1 MTVPRLLT
9 GALLVALLT
18 CAALAQPAKLPAAIQ
33 APPELG
39 PTPMGMSFIEGGELD
54 QGADERDLDR
64 FFRRLPPA
72 FREYTAVEMPEH
84 EVEVERFFLDRF
96 EVTNAQYLAFLE
108 DHKTVFEVKE
118 NLDTLSA
125 IAVELYGR
133 ANEPWWRALYWQ
145 NVSVVNKDGQDV
157 EDDGQPKTDWAQ
169 KKLPVGTKLKI
180 YTLTMP
186 FHWLD
191 RKGKIDGVESHP
203 VVYVSW
209 FNAQLYAAWAGK
221 HLPSESEWEWAARGE
236 DGRIRAWGGT
246 HPQGR
251 LERRQGRPP
260 QLLRPPG
267 EQPASPGLPQ
277 RPEHPDHAGRQLPRG
292 REPVRDPR
300 HARERV
306 GVDGLADG
314 AVPGR
319 QGRSAG
325 LVEAREG
332 RAGRQ
337 LLDAGRLPPDDR
349 AVRRGRHGRA
359 HAPEDEFGEIGFRCA
374 RWVTP
379 GADRAYQTWLQL
391 SRSGLLPKEKGKEIE
406 FAHRG
411 GIGAEAVK
419 YETKPNHVYVAG
431 AARSI
436 AILPRK
442 QLPASIVGDLTKWA
456 QKDEA
461 GIGYVVG
468 LLHTDLDI
476 EIFKLP
482 TEPGAVEERGSAKAG
497 DYVLSYHGN
506 RLQLLEPKL
515 MGLQRLGYLT
525 SVEQRTKLGPAVDV
539 EKLKQSESEVQLAFD
554 RVDIVFP
561 VNRRVRGIDR
571 FVFRVFV
578 RTAQDKVLKLPEWRF
593 HKAR

>member
-186 FHWLD
+186 HHWLD
-191 RKGKIDGVESHP
+191 RKGKIDGLESHP
-203 VVYVSW
+203 VVFVSW
-209 FNAQLYAAWAGK
+209 VNAQLYAAWAGK

-246 HPQGR
+246 FRKDDWNGDKEDRLNCFDLRANNPRHPAFHSDPSILTTPVGSFP
-251 LERRQGRPP
+251 EG
-260 QLLRPPG
+260 
-267 EQPASPGLPQ
+267 ASPFGILDMLGNVWEWTASPMGPYPGAKGDPQ
-277 RPEHPDHAGRQLPRG
+277 DWWKLVKVVRG
-292 REPVRDPR
+292 
-300 HARERV
+300 
-306 GVDGLADG
+306 G
-314 AVPGR
+314 
-319 QGRSAG
+319 SYS
-325 LVEAREG
+325 
-332 RAGRQ
+332 
-337 LLDAGRLPPDDR
+337 
-349 AVRRGRHGRA
+349 
-359 HAPEDEFGEIGFRCA
+359 
-374 RWVTP
+374 TP
-379 GADRAYQTWLQL
+379 GAFLRTTVRYAGDGMDVLMRRRT
-391 SRSGLLPKEKGKEIE
+391 SSGRSGS
-406 FAHRG
+406 AARG
-411 GIGAEAVK
+411 G
-419 YETKPNHVYVAG
+419 
-431 AARSI
+431 R
-436 AILPRK
+436 
-442 QLPASIVGDLTKWA
+442 
-456 QKDEA
+456 
-461 GIGYVVG
+461 
-468 LLHTDLDI
+468 
-476 EIFKLP
+476 
-482 TEPGAVEERGSAKAG
+482 
-497 DYVLSYHGN
+497 
-506 RLQLLEPKL
+506 
-515 MGLQRLGYLT
+515 
-525 SVEQRTKLGPAVDV
+525 
-539 EKLKQSESEVQLAFD
+539 
-554 RVDIVFP
+554 
-561 VNRRVRGIDR
+561 
-571 FVFRVFV
+571 
-578 RTAQDKVLKLPEWRF
+578 
-593 HKAR
+593 